1 MTISRSYG
9 FYFLSPRQ
17 LEKTCAIEHG
27 FATASLHMTVTVH
40 IPASLRSYCHEDRS
54 ELMLS
59 AATVRE
65 ALEQLERNQPAI
77 YQSICDETGAIRR
90 HIHLF
95 VNNSF
100 ISDRQGL
107 ETTLAPGDVLSIV
120 PAVSGG

>member
-1 MTISRSYG
+1 
-9 FYFLSPRQ
+9 
-17 LEKTCAIEHG
+17 
-27 FATASLHMTVTVH
+27 
-40 IPASLRSYCHEDRS
+40 
-54 ELMLS
+54 MLS

>member
-1 MTISRSYG
+1 MSIT
-9 FYFLSPRQ
+9 LHLP
-17 LEKTCAIEHG
+17 
-27 FATASLHMTVTVH
+27 AT
-40 IPASLRSYCHEDRS
+40 LRAYCHQDRS

-100 ISDRQGL
+100 MSERQGL
-107 ETTLAPGDVLSIV
+107 DTTLAPGDVLSIV